1 MTFILDFSFSA
12 LLYIFSIL
20 AIFRRKGLVK
30 VEPNVL
36 IWGSSLL
43 HKYSNPSKHFQTVF
57 LFARVLPLV
66 RISATLDHPEGK
78 KGQKPR
84 KNGYFV
90 NAESVRKTLDI
101 FNLTITNAILMKLT
115 TIMFLHESVNRK
127 ALRIRNS
134 FFWLNLIASLV
145 RFLYKLDYTMK
156 NHPK

>member
-1 MTFILDFSFSA
+1 M
-12 LLYIFSIL
+12 
-20 AIFRRKGLVK
+20 VK

-90 NAESVRKTLDI
+90 DAESVRKTLD
-101 FNLTITNAILMKLT
+101 